1 MASNRR
7 EGAQAAIGAECAE
20 KLPRQ
25 YIIENGAENNRWLYK
40 IERAG
45 RNRNGERT
53 CFYGPH
59 IMDALVF
66 KKKAEAVAFA
76 RNEHA
81 EATAGALPGRTC
93 LDADISRR
101 ALGKAH

>member
-66 KKKAEAVAFA
+66 KKAEAVAFA
-76 RNEHA
+76 KEWNA
-81 EATAGALPGRTC
+81 
-93 LDADISRR
+93 R
-101 ALGKAH
+101 AWQIRGGVPVKQVWPE